1 MTTQPP
7 RLVQF
12 ARIPRLLATAALVIA
27 VIAPASA
34 AAREVVRLQTAF
46 KPDRL
51 GASTTIEFGVV
62 VKNTDGRVPAPV
74 TNIVVH
80 TPAGMNRNVSE
91 LGLGVCEPNALMSE
105 GPEAC
110 PHNSIVGLG
119 TAFVETE
126 VGGEVVQE
134 SASITTLFGPAKPG
148 NDKVYE
154 MLFYALAH
162 TPVLSEI
169 VFSGQMRWESDG
181 EFGGVMETHVPL
193 VPTWPEGPYVAL
205 TRFESTL
212 GPDNLTYY
220 VRNHGV
226 VEAFHPR
233 GIAVPTT
240 CPRGGFPFA
249 VELTFLDGTRASA
262 RSTVPCPG
270 SRHARRH

>member
-1 MTTQPP
+1 ML
-7 RLVQF
+7 R
-12 ARIPRLLATAALVIA
+12 RLLTLTALLVLV

-34 AAREVVRLQTAF
+34 TARELVRLHTAF

-91 LGLGVCEPNALMSE
+91 LGLGVCKPNALMSE
-105 GPEAC
+105 GPEGC

-126 VGGEVVQE
+126 VAGEIIQE
-134 SASITTLFGPAKPG
+134 SASITMLFGPAKPG
-148 NDKVYE
+148 NNRIYE
-154 MLFYALAH
+154 MLFYASAN
-162 TPVLSEI
+162 TPVEAGI
-169 VFSGQMRWESDG
+169 VFSGQMRWENDG
-181 EFGGVMETHVPL
+181 EFGGAMETHVPL
-193 VPTWPEGPYVAL
+193 VPTWPEGPDVAL

-212 GPDNLTYY
+212 GPDNITYH
-220 VRNHGV
+220 VRNHGEI
-226 VEAFHPR
+226 EAFHPR

-249 VELTFLDGTRASA
+249 VELTFFDGTKASA
-262 RSTVPCPG
+262 RSTVPCPVL
-270 SRHARRH
+270 RRRARR